1 MQFLATAAA
10 NQTALEKL
18 KEIPPAFWL
27 KIGIAVLAVVVV
39 VVVLRKLAG
48 ANKIVLAIVLL
59 LVGSIVGFNW
69 IYERNEPAWATPMVD
84 KVAQFFPAKDSY
96 NTTQKKPVNP

>member
-18 KEIPPAFWL
+18 KEIPPAFWW
-27 KIGIAVLAVVVV
+27 KIGIAVLAVVVA

-48 ANKIVLAIVLL
+48 ANKIVLSVVVF
-59 LVGSIVGFNW
+59 LVVSIIGFNW
-69 IYERNEPAWATPMVD
+69 IYERNEPEWATPFVE
-84 KVAQFFPAKDSY
+84 KVAHFFPEKDSY
-96 NTTQKKPVNP
+96 NAGQKKPVKP

>member
-1 MQFLATAAA
+1 MQFLATVAA

-27 KIGIAVLAVVVV
+27 KVGIGVLGVIVAVV
-39 VVVLRKLAG
+39 LIRKLAG
-48 ANKIVLAIVLL
+48 ANKIVLAIVTL
-59 LVGSIVGFNW
+59 LVVSIIGFNW

-84 KVAQFFPAKDSY
+84 AVAQFFPAKNSY
-96 NTTQKKPVNP
+96 HAGQK